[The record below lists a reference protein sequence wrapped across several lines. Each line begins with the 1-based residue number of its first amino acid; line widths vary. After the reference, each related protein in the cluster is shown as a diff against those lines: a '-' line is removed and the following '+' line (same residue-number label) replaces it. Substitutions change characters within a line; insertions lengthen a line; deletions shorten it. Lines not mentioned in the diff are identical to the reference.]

1 MPALSAIRSRGGR
14 DRHGA
19 ATMAGCRRAVM
30 LRTRM
35 LAAAMLRTTVLGTAV
50 LVASMFGA
58 VVPAVAMLAAVLLGT
73 VVPAGVSHAAPPP
86 NRPITLQRGINLT
99 GWFRFPASL
108 DVVALRRWI
117 GDDAIATLHRI
128 GFGFVRLA
136 VDPAVLSAPG
146 VPGAFVEA
154 VRRLQHAGLVVVVSL
169 HPNGWHLETD
179 PADQARLFDAWR
191 RLGSLLT
198 PLDPRL
204 TVPEL
209 LNEPV
214 FPGDPAGWQQLQH
227 RLLGALRQLLPGRTI
242 VLTGN
247 DWGSVDGLLAMTPEP
262 DPDVLYSIHLYDPAE
277 LTSMAA
283 WRGALDRTALAR
295 LPFPTTDEGAC
306 RAAADRTDP
315 DTAGVIQYY
324 CAQHWDAT
332 RVTAKL
338 AAAAAWGRRYAIPI
352 LLGEFGATAALNQP
366 ARLAWLRSMRSA
378 AEAARMPWALWGY
391 DDIMG
396 LNIRRPPGMSPSLN
410 PAVLQALGL
419 MTTPK

>member
-1 MPALSAIRSRGGR
+1 MPAARLVGQGRRSVGAMVGWWCAI
-14 DRHGA
+14 
-19 ATMAGCRRAVM
+19 
-30 LRTRM
+30 L
-35 LAAAMLRTTVLGTAV
+35 L
-50 LVASMFGA
+50 
-58 VVPAVAMLAAVLLGT
+58 AVALLAGA
-73 VVPAGVSHAAPPP
+73 SHAAPPP
-86 NRPITLQRGINLT
+86 DRIATLQRGINLT

-108 DVVALRRWI
+108 DPVALRHWI
-117 GDDAIATLHRI
+117 GDDAIAALHRT

-146 VPGAFVEA
+146 VPAALVEA
-154 VRRLQHAGLVVVVSL
+154 IRRLQHAGLAVVVAL
-169 HPNGWHLETD
+169 HPDGWHLEID
-179 PADQARLFDAWR
+179 PSDRARLFDAWHL
-191 RLGSLLT
+191 LGLLLAS
-198 PLDPRL
+198 LDPRL

-214 FPGDPAGWQQLQH
+214 FPGDPGGWQQLQH
-227 RLLGALRQLLPGRTI
+227 RLLGALRQTLPEHTV

-247 DWGSVDGLLAMTPEP
+247 DWGSVNGLLAMTPEV